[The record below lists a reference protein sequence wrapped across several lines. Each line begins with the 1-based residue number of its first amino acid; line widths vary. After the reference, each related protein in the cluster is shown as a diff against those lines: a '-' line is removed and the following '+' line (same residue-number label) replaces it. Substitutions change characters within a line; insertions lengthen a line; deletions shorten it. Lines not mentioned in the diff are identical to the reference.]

1 MEKNVLL
8 LLTASLAS
16 AALSGAM
23 PALKAGEPDVLQNA
37 VLWLD
42 ADHCKPSTWD
52 CEMVA
57 GWNARSG
64 CQKVSAVG
72 EKVRPPVLR
81 KDSDGRP
88 YVDFGKYSSGRD
100 LSLVPRRT
108 DIRTAF
114 VVAKLCAENYCHY
127 LCDSKGYDFHRGANG
142 EYASREWSPKIVRIW
157 NGTNAVDDIYNEY
170 PPTGVTQVFCIET
183 SAPCASDSLSWD
195 RRNQFQDRSGG
206 RELREVILFN
216 RLLSDEERLRGKR
229 NS

>member
-23 PALKAGEPDVLQNA
+23 PALKVGEPDVLQNA

-114 VVAKLCAENYCHY
+114 VVATLCA
-127 LCDSKGYDFHRGANG
+127 
-142 EYASREWSPKIVRIW
+142 
-157 NGTNAVDDIYNEY
+157 
-170 PPTGVTQVFCIET
+170 
-183 SAPCASDSLSWD
+183 
-195 RRNQFQDRSGG
+195 
-206 RELREVILFN
+206 
-216 RLLSDEERLRGKR
+216 
-229 NS
+229 